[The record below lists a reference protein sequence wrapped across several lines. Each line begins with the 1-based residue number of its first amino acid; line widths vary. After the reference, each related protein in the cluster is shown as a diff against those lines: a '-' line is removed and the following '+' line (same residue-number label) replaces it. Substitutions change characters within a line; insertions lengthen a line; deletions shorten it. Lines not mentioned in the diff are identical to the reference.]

1 LLTRL
6 TGPEP
11 ASEVGSNL
19 RDLPRYTTISTLSAG
34 FIATLLSIA
43 GPALLVYQAAVNAE
57 YSAAAINSWFFAI
70 FVGGGLL
77 SLLLAILYREPI
89 CGAYS
94 IAGSAL
100 LVPVL
105 AQYSLPE
112 AVGAFLI
119 SGLLITLVGISGL
132 FGWIMDRIPN
142 EVIMGMLAGILLKFG
157 IAIFTPLPGQ
167 PVLVSTMIL
176 IYVVSYGFVHRLP
189 PVLLALLGGTVI
201 AALSNQFDL
210 DSVRLS
216 LSQPVLVSP
225 EFRFDTLFSLS
236 LPLTLLA
243 LASQNAPGVGILRAN
258 GYRAPA
264 NAITLFSGIGSILT
278 APLLGHGVS
287 IAAPMTAICA
297 SPEAHSNLRG
307 RYVAAVIQGFGFI
320 AFGIGG
326 ATAISL
332 IQAFP
337 TALVTVVAGM
347 ALLPAILQALRLS
360 VGQSKHAL
368 SAAFALLIGAS
379 EINIL
384 GINSAFW
391 AIVGGV
397 VVAQFLKKEPTAD

>member
-1 LLTRL
+1 MRL

-94 IAGSAL
+94 IAGSAF

-176 IYVVSYGFVHRLP
+176 IYVVSFGFVHRLP

-243 LASQNAPGVGILRAN
+243 LASRNAPGVGILRAN

-297 SPEAHSNLRG
+297 SPEAHSN
-307 RYVAAVIQGFGFI
+307 
-320 AFGIGG
+320 
-326 ATAISL
+326 
-332 IQAFP
+332 
-337 TALVTVVAGM
+337 
-347 ALLPAILQALRLS
+347 
-360 VGQSKHAL
+360 
-368 SAAFALLIGAS
+368 
-379 EINIL
+379 
-384 GINSAFW
+384 
-391 AIVGGV
+391 
-397 VVAQFLKKEPTAD
+397 